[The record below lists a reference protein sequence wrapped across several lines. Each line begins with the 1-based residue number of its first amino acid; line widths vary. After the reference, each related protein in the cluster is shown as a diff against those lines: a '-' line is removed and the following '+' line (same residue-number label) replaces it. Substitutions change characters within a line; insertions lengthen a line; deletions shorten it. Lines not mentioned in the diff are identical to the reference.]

1 MINQTKFTII
11 AATLLLSSTVLAGPA
26 ETAKDFL
33 SFAYGKEV
41 DINTICLPN
50 DDLWMLGGKSNP
62 EALKA
67 IESAKINAKNTGV
80 TIDVVGRDI
89 AMVELRDGKVDASF
103 NLESVY
109 GIHRRLILSFIY
121 ASLLQEKET
130 LARLATHPGNVSF
143 GKAPKTSYGDMD
155 QYGEILSILPVI
167 RSSQPA
173 SDKQSRSITY
183 RMPLGA
189 EGFSLRL
196 VKNDNTWKVDTSSKL
211 TVPLEFFFK

>member
-1 MINQTKFTII
+1 MKSKII
-11 AATLLLSSTVLAGPA
+11 VVTLLLGSTEWAGPV

-41 DINTICLPN
+41 DINTLCLPN
-50 DDLWMLGGKSNP
+50 DDLWMLSGKSNP

-67 IESAKINAKNTGV
+67 LESAKIKAKGTGV
-80 TIDVVGRDI
+80 TIDIIGRDI
-89 AMVELRDGKVDASF
+89 AVVELRDGKVDASF

-109 GIHRRLILSFIY
+109 GIHRRLILNFIY

-130 LARLATHPGNVSF
+130 LARLVTHPGNVSF
-143 GKAPKTSYGDMD
+143 GKAPKAGYGDMD
-155 QYGEILSILPVI
+155 QYGEILSLLPVI

-183 RMPLGA
+183 RLPLGP
-189 EGFSLRL
+189 EGVSLRL
-196 VKNDNTWKVDTSSKL
+196 GKNDNTWKVDTSSKL